1 MAGKHVPSSASPGC
15 TQDASDRVGAH
26 YAAPMASGADRTAD
40 MRDGDDDSGST
51 APQEPQTTVPGSA
64 ASEAFR
70 GGGTP

>member
-15 TQDASDRVGAH
+15 TLDATQAVGQH
-26 YAAPMASGADRTAD
+26 YAAPAASGADRTAD
-40 MRDGDDDSGST
+40 MRDGDSDSGST
-51 APQEPQTTVPGSA
+51 APDEPMTTVPGSA